1 MQQRNR
7 MQPDQFRESGAPLG
21 ERKMAIELSG
31 STVPLN
37 QPRNRQGQR
46 PGLRGGAA
54 AALRAALPKS
64 YLLLVLLA
72 IILVGSIVTPQFMT
86 MHNATNVVSF
96 SCIFAILAVGQFYVI
111 LTGGIDLSVGAV
123 LALSTVVAALTLQA
137 GVNGYVAAVV
147 TLVACAL
154 VGVGN
159 GLMVVWLRIPPFI
172 ATLAMMSMVQGTSY
186 IMQSRSLIAIDNADF
201 VSLFSDGSVADIPN
215 PVLIF
220 VAVTI
225 AAAFCSRFTT
235 FGRRLYAIG
244 GNREAA
250 RLSGL
255 PVARDLYVTYT
266 LSSLLAG
273 LAGLVAAAQLL
284 QGSSLIGRGYELDAI
299 AAVVVGGASL
309 VGGKGDPISCVIGVF
324 VLATIINIMNL
335 MGISSEPQLIIK
347 GAVIALA
354 VFLSSAGGVAR
365 ISAILSKLF
374 GGRGRVR
381 ARAAE

>member
-1 MQQRNR
+1 MQQRNTARSEQLRGPGVR
-7 MQPDQFRESGAPLG
+7 MREA
-21 ERKMAIELSG
+21 KMAMELSG
-31 STVPLN
+31 SAVPLP
-37 QPRNRQGQR
+37 QGRHGEGRAPGQR
-46 PGLRGGAA
+46 ESMA
-54 AALRAALPKS
+54 AALRTALPKS

-72 IILVGSIVTPQFMT
+72 IIAIGSAVTPDFT
-86 MHNATNVVSF
+86 TLRNATNVVSF

-137 GVNGYVAAVV
+137 GVGGYAAALL

-154 VGVGN
+154 VGIGN

-186 IMQSRSLIAIDNADF
+186 IIQSTSLIAIDNDTFVNLFAD
-201 VSLFSDGSVADIPN
+201 GTVAGVPN
-215 PVLIF
+215 PVVIF
-220 VAVTI
+220 VAVTA

-255 PVARDLYVTYT
+255 PVSRDLYVTYT
-266 LSSLLAG
+266 LSSLAAG

-335 MGISSEPQLIIK
+335 VGISSEPQLVIK

-365 ISAILSKLF
+365 ISAALSKVF
-374 GGRGRVR
+374 GRAA
-381 ARAAE
+381 ARAGTGE